1 MSEEMR
7 KEVEQEVVVEETKQV
22 PAVELDKW
30 TLFKVFY
37 LSSTLMPHFTTYP
50 RYYGVG
56 FAAGILP
63 AIKKLY
69 KDRPDEIIDAMQT
82 YGETYYLA
90 EPMTGC
96 GVTAIVLRMEEER
109 AAGKDIP
116 RSTMN
121 NFKTGVMGGLT
132 GFGDTIFTSTLRPL
146 AMAVF
151 TPMAIAGNI
160 MGPLGFLLFKT
171 FCRYAWGTFMFKS
184 CYKLGKNA
192 LGSIMKQ
199 GSGLMGKLT
208 EGVTILS
215 MMVMGAM
222 VSKYVTPTIALSYTV
237 GETTT
242 TLQSFLDSALPGI
255 LPLGSVFLTYYLMS
269 KKNLSVIKIIL
280 IFLVVCIVGALT
292 GIFG

>member
-1 MSEEMR
+1 MMGEEI
-7 KEVEQEVVVEETKQV
+7 KV
-22 PAVELDKW
+22 PKSLDKW

-37 LSSTLMPHFTTYP
+37 MSSTFISNFITYP
-50 RYYGVG
+50 RFYGTG
-56 FAAGILP
+56 FAAAVLP

-69 KDRPDEIIDAMQT
+69 KNKPEEIKDAMKS
-82 YGETYYLA
+82 YGEAYYLA

-96 GVTAIVLRMEEER
+96 AVTAIILRMEEER
-109 AAGKDIP
+109 AAGHDIP

-121 NFKTGVMGGLT
+121 NLKTGVMGGLT

-146 AMAVF
+146 ALSIF

-160 MGPLGFLLFKT
+160 MGPVGFILFKT
-171 FCRYAWGTFMFKS
+171 ACRYGWAVFMFTT

-199 GSGLMGKLT
+199 GSGIMGKLT
-208 EGVTILS
+208 DGVMTLS

-222 VSKYVTPTIALSYTV
+222 VCKYVTPSIALSYTS
-237 GETTT
+237 GETTASVQT
-242 TLQSFLDSALPGI
+242 VLDSALPGL
-255 LPLGSVFLTYYLMS
+255 LPLGSVFLIYYLMN

-280 IFLVVCIVGALT
+280 IFLVVCIIGALL
-292 GIFG
+292 GVFA